1 MNSLTKLAVTFG
13 TVAVTGVLA
22 AAPATATPG
31 HTGAPYGQSSSR
43 GVVFVQNDDLAGNT
57 IVAYDRTSSG
67 GLAQTGS
74 YRTGGVGGVLSGSV
88 VDHLASQGSLT
99 YDRSSG
105 SLYAVNAGSN
115 TLTSFRVSGDR
126 LARRQV
132 VPTGGRFPVSVA
144 AHGNLVFV
152 LNARD
157 GGSISG
163 YLRVGARLLPVPVWH
178 RELHLNTSAP
188 GHADEFTSTPGQI
201 GFTPDGHTL
210 LVSTKNGGNTLEA
223 FPIGLFGPS
232 AHPVVTSLPGKVPF
246 GFSFDASAHLVLSE
260 AGTNSVATFAVSRS
274 GRAAAL
280 DSATTGQ
287 AATCWIATIG
297 NKVYA
302 SNAGS
307 ANLSRYTTSYS
318 GALTSHGVTA
328 TDPGTVDAAASSD
341 GRYLYAQ
348 TGAQGIVDAYRV
360 QADGALTRTG
370 SVTVPNAVGAEGIV
384 AL

>member
-1 MNSLTKLAVTFG
+1 MKSITKLVVTFG
-13 TVAVTGVLA
+13 TVAATGVLA
-22 AAPATATPG
+22 AAPAMAATSHAGASYSGP
-31 HTGAPYGQSSSR
+31 TGQ
-43 GVVFVQNDDLAGNT
+43 GVVFVQNDDPAGNT
-57 IVAYDRTSSG
+57 IVAYDRTGSG
-67 GLAQTGS
+67 GLAQAGS
-74 YRTGGVGGVLSGSV
+74 YRTGGAGGVLSGSV
-88 VDHLASQGSLT
+88 VDHLASEGSLA
-99 YDRSSG
+99 YDRSSR

-115 TLTSFRVSGDR
+115 TLTSFRVAGDH
-126 LARRQV
+126 LARQEV
-132 VPTGGRFPVSVA
+132 VSTGGQFPVSVTS
-144 AHGNLVFV
+144 HGNLVFV

-163 YLRVGARLLPVPVWH
+163 YLRVGGALLPVPFWH
-178 RELHLNTSAP
+178 RDLHLNTSAP
-188 GHADEFTSTPGQI
+188 GQADEFTSTPGQI
-201 GFTPDGHTL
+201 GFTPDGRTL
-210 LVSTKNGGNTLEA
+210 IVSTKNGGNTLDA

-232 AHPVVTSLPGKVPF
+232 AQPVVTSLPGKVPF
-246 GFSFDASAHLVLSE
+246 GFAFDASGHLVVSE
-260 AGTNSVATFAVSRS
+260 AGTNSVATFNVSRN
-274 GRAAAL
+274 GHVAAL
-280 DSATTGQ
+280 DTAATGQ

-318 GALTSHGVTA
+318 GALTAHGVTA

-348 TGAQGIVDAYRV
+348 TGAKGIVDSYRV
-360 QADGALTRTG
+360 QSDGSLAKTG